1 MSTLLQ
7 VAKAYTTHG
16 LSVIP
21 CKQKRPVIGSW
32 SQYQDAPPRAD
43 ELDKMFA
50 KGADQIAVICGKV
63 SGNLEVIDI
72 DLKNDDTG
80 ELWDALWGD
89 IVEYF
94 NNGMPLLAVFTPSG
108 GAHLYYRCEVIEGN
122 QKLASKPKDGRPVVL
137 IETRGEGGYVIAP
150 PSPGYRTDF
159 DLSSIIEITPDQ
171 RADIL
176 DICRKYNQIFK
187 TEKAKVSN
195 VQASAYMET
204 PWDAYNND
212 LTDPWMEV
220 LTSNGWHTTY
230 SKDGRVYFSKDGSDS
245 KNKANWSEE
254 KRLFYVFST
263 STEFDSE
270 KAYSPFGI
278 YAVLKCA
285 GDFSQATRELRA
297 AGYGKPF
304 TEFEESMITKAAGQI
319 DKGLDPF
326 DIIRMLTPEFFDKFP
341 DVKDLPK
348 QEREKKTNDALD
360 AIVSAAS
367 DRNAQAKGLFWKVG
381 KKGTV
386 LIYDFGLRNFLHE
399 AGFRLFVQERGALLY
414 RLVRVDKISHIIE
427 EVPVD
432 ALKKWVEDWVTD
444 NIGDYEVAADDLM
457 QSLLRFK
464 GWKDVIEWFRRI
476 SLADVSFLRDTAKAS
491 YIPFRNGIVH
501 ITKDDIAMMQYH
513 ELPANILLWHNQIKQ
528 RDIELINL
536 QSETELNQTPVYR
549 FIKRISGITP
559 DIEMMPLEELM
570 AHHPDKYER
579 YLAFMS
585 TGGYLLSNYKDP
597 GRPYAVCLGEDTATD
612 RDGGGVGKDLYM
624 KILGYIRSVCYFPGK
639 QWKANANFAFQTYKL
654 GDDILYISDIDR
666 YFNFELMN
674 NTITEGITIEKKNK
688 DAFTIPYDL
697 SPKIAIST
705 NYDIDNTAA
714 HAARRIKK
722 LLFAKYYNQTLRPE
736 DELGGMFWGPEW
748 TERDWMLFFLVP
760 FYMLQAY
767 MAAGVTRF
775 ATTENMKEKSVKL
788 KYSEEFFEYAN
799 SIKLGAWMPK
809 KEMYEQFLY
818 DSGNEAKGHGGYS
831 FKKFSN
837 ALKFYAET
845 FGMTLVSDRRKERKD
860 SLRDV
865 IFTILVS
872 NGSEVPE
879 FVSDDPF

>member
-1 MSTLLQ
+1 
-7 VAKAYTTHG
+7 
-16 LSVIP
+16 
-21 CKQKRPVIGSW
+21 
-32 SQYQDAPPRAD
+32 
-43 ELDKMFA
+43 
-50 KGADQIAVICGKV
+50 
-63 SGNLEVIDI
+63 
-72 DLKNDDTG
+72 
-80 ELWDALWGD
+80 
-89 IVEYF
+89 
-94 NNGMPLLAVFTPSG
+94 
-108 GAHLYYRCEVIEGN
+108 
-122 QKLASKPKDGRPVVL
+122 
-137 IETRGEGGYVIAP
+137 
-150 PSPGYRTDF
+150 
-159 DLSSIIEITPDQ
+159 
-171 RADIL
+171 
-176 DICRKYNQIFK
+176 
-187 TEKAKVSN
+187 
-195 VQASAYMET
+195 
-204 PWDAYNND
+204 
-212 LTDPWMEV
+212 
-220 LTSNGWHTTY
+220 
-230 SKDGRVYFSKDGSDS
+230 
-245 KNKANWSEE
+245 
-254 KRLFYVFST
+254 
-263 STEFDSE
+263 
-270 KAYSPFGI
+270 
-278 YAVLKCA
+278 
-285 GDFSQATRELRA
+285 
-297 AGYGKPF
+297 
-304 TEFEESMITKAAGQI
+304 
-319 DKGLDPF
+319 
-326 DIIRMLTPEFFDKFP
+326 ML
-341 DVKDLPK
+341 
-348 QEREKKTNDALD
+348 
-360 AIVSAAS
+360 
-367 DRNAQAKGLFWKVG
+367 
-381 KKGTV
+381 
-386 LIYDFGLRNFLHE
+386 
-399 AGFRLFVQERGALLY
+399 
-414 RLVRVDKISHIIE
+414 
-427 EVPVD
+427 
-432 ALKKWVEDWVTD
+432 
-444 NIGDYEVAADDLM
+444 
-457 QSLLRFK
+457 
-464 GWKDVIEWFRRI
+464 
-476 SLADVSFLRDTAKAS
+476 
-491 YIPFRNGIVH
+491 
-501 ITKDDIAMMQYH
+501 
-513 ELPANILLWHNQIKQ
+513 
-528 RDIELINL
+528 
-536 QSETELNQTPVYR
+536 
-549 FIKRISGITP
+549 
-559 DIEMMPLEELM
+559 PLEELM

-799 SIKLGAWMPK
+799 SIKIGVWMPK

-818 DSGNEAKGHGGYS
+818 DSGNEPKGHGGYS

-872 NGSEVPE
+872 QGSEVPE